1 MIYYFFSTPGTWR
14 EVLRKGVT
22 PVIEPRPEAAKCK
35 ELQEIRSRAE
45 DVERQLL
52 HREDREDRED
62 TEEAERS
69 EQGSDE
75 RILLPSVSE
84 EEVRTEAGGEAV

>member
-52 HREDREDRED
+52 HTEDK
-62 TEEAERS
+62 EEAERS
-69 EQGSDE
+69 DQGSDE

>member
-22 PVIEPRPEAAKCK
+22 PVIEPRPEATKCK

-52 HREDREDRED
+52 HTEDKEEA
-62 TEEAERS
+62 EAEAERS
-69 EQGSDE
+69 DQGSDE